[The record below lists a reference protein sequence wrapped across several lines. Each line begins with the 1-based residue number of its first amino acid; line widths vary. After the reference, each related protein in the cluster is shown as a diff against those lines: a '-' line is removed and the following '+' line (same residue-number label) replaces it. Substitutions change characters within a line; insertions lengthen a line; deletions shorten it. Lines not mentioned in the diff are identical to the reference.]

1 MKGRMFAVFLLLISS
16 AAAQLGASNLI
27 PRVRV
32 RLALENGICDASVDV
47 ALVGH
52 NGPVGQ
58 SAPNDRCEVDFFNV
72 PEGDYHVKVS
82 GGNLTNADSG
92 SVNMTAAG
100 QNEFEIQVKSRNEL
114 DRNFGGPASAFVSA
128 SDLGIPSRARKELDK
143 ASELA
148 DKQQLAQAVQKL
160 NKAISIYPTY
170 ALAYNNLGVMYARLG
185 DSAREREA
193 LQKAISLND
202 HFVLPYINLGRM
214 HMAAGDFPAAETA
227 LDKAFTLDPSDPMTL
242 ILLSY
247 SQFMDRRF
255 DEAIATSH
263 KAHAVGKP
271 HAFVHRVAARA
282 FEQQRQG
289 ASAIAELEL
298 FLKEE
303 PPGLRADA
311 ARKELEVVKA
321 VLPANQAE
329 TKSSEQKRADDLRGE
344 PESPLGPRDSC
355 NVPWK

>member
-1 MKGRMFAVFLLLISS
+1 MKGRMFVVFLLLISS
-16 AAAQLGASNLI
+16 AAAQIGASNLI

-32 RLALENGICDASVDV
+32 RLALENGICDAWVDV

-52 NGPVGQ
+52 NGAVGQ

-82 GGNLTNADSG
+82 GGNFTNADSG

-128 SDLGIPSRARKELDK
+128 SDLGIPGRARKELDK

-160 NKAISIYPTY
+160 NKAISIYPSY
-170 ALAYNNLGVMYARLG
+170 ALAYNNLGVLYARLG
-185 DSAREREA
+185 DSVREREA

-214 HMAAGDFPAAETA
+214 HMAAGDFPATETA
-227 LDKAFTLDPSDPMTL
+227 LGKAFTLDPADPMTL

-303 PPGLRADA
+303 PRGPRADA

-321 VLPANQAE
+321 VLPANPAE
-329 TKSSEQKRADDLRGE
+329 TKSSEQK
-344 PESPLGPRDSC
+344 
-355 NVPWK
+355 

>member
-1 MKGRMFAVFLLLISS
+1 MKGRMFVVFLLLISS
-16 AAAQLGASNLI
+16 AAAQLGASDLI
-27 PRVRV
+27 RRVHV
-32 RLALENGICDASVDV
+32 RLALENGICDGSVDV

-52 NGPVGQ
+52 KGAVGQ
-58 SAPNDRCEVDFFNV
+58 SVTNDRCEVDFFNV

-82 GGNLTNADSG
+82 GGKFVNADSG
-92 SVNMTAAG
+92 SINMTAAG
-100 QNEFEIQVKSRNEL
+100 QNEFDIQVKSRNEP

-128 SDLGIPSRARKELDK
+128 SDLGVPGRARKELDK

-148 DKQQLAQAVQKL
+148 DRQQLAQAVQKL

-185 DSAREREA
+185 DSVREREA

-202 HFVLPYINLGRM
+202 HFALPYVNLGRM
-214 HMAAGDFPAAETA
+214 NVAAGDFPAAETA
-227 LDKAFTLDPSDPMTL
+227 LDKALTLDPADPMAM

-247 SQFMDRRF
+247 SQFMDRHF
-255 DEAIATSH
+255 DEAIATSQR
-263 KAHAVGKP
+263 AHAVGKP
-271 HAFVHRVAARA
+271 HAFVHRAAARA

-289 ASAIAELEL
+289 AAAIAELEL

-303 PPGLRADA
+303 PAGPRADA

-321 VLPANQAE
+321 VLPVNQ
-329 TKSSEQKRADDLRGE
+329 S
-344 PESPLGPRDSC
+344 RDQ
-355 NVPWK
+355 PPH